1 MKAAAAR
8 GFGPGFAGPGEPT
21 MKRHIR
27 RVAMAGAIVAALA
40 AAGCATVQPWQRGR
54 LADPCMQ
61 FDRDGNKVAFD
72 SHWQSAREG
81 SIGGAGLQ
89 GGGCGCR

>member
-1 MKAAAAR
+1 
-8 GFGPGFAGPGEPT
+8 
-21 MKRHIR
+21 MKRR
-27 RVAMAGAIVAALA
+27 FRWTALGWAILA
-40 AAGCATVQPWQRGR
+40 AVLMTGCATVHPWQRGR

-61 FDRDGNKVAFD
+61 FDKNGNQVAFD
-72 SHWQSAREG
+72 NHWQTAREG